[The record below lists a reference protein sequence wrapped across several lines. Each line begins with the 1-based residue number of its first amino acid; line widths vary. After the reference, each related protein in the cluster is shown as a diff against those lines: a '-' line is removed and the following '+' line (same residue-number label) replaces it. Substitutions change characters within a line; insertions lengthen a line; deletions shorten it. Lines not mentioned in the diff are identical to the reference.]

1 MCGRYVSPEIA
12 EAERNFLVHLI
23 RWRDY
28 QRSYNVAPTQWV
40 PAVRLVDG
48 QREGVLL
55 RWGLV
60 PFFAKGIPTKFSTIN
75 ATIEK
80 LTDGAMWRGPWKRA
94 QRCILPAAGFYE
106 WHVLADSSKRPYYIT
121 CIDQPVFGFAGLWD
135 TSMAENGTETISC
148 TIITM
153 PPNALMAQIHNAKQR
168 MPAILAAE
176 DIESWLSGSQS
187 EARGA
192 LKPYGADLM
201 LAQPVSTRVNSPHN
215 NDATLIASIPE
226 AASSATV

>member
-1 MCGRYVSPEIA
+1 
-12 EAERNFLVHLI
+12 
-23 RWRDY
+23 
-28 QRSYNVAPTQWV
+28 
-40 PAVRLVDG
+40 
-48 QREGVLL
+48 
-55 RWGLV
+55 
-60 PFFAKGIPTKFSTIN
+60 
-75 ATIEK
+75 
-80 LTDGAMWRGPWKRA
+80 MWRGPWKGG

-106 WHVLADSSKRPYYIT
+106 WHVLADGSKRPYYIT

-135 TSMAENGTETISC
+135 SSMAEGGTETISC

-153 PPNALMAQIHNAKQR
+153 PPNALMAQVHNSKQR

-176 DIESWLSGSQS
+176 DIESWLSGSQE